1 MGTNMIN
8 ILLVDDHAS
17 VRAGLRMRFGLE
29 PDLNVVGEAADGVTA
44 IHLAKHLTPNII
56 LMDAEMPRM
65 DGITA
70 THRLSSHA
78 PDSPV
83 VILSAHDNDDLRAR
97 AKAAGAAAF
106 VSKTQFIEPL
116 IAAIR
121 DVANR
126 VSFPA

>member
-1 MGTNMIN
+1 MIN

-29 PDLNVVGEAADGVTA
+29 PDLNVVGEADNGVAA
-44 IHLAKHLTPNII
+44 IHLAQRLTPNII
-56 LMDAEMPRM
+56 LMDAEMPKM

-70 THRLSSHA
+70 THRLARHA
-78 PDSPV
+78 PESHV
-83 VILSAHDNDDLRAR
+83 VILSAHDNDDLRAK

-106 VSKTQFIEPL
+106 VSKTQFVEPL

-121 DVANR
+121 DIAGR
-126 VSFPA
+126 VSYAP